1 MRAATIPDEEK
12 RRNTDQIQRDPRT
25 FTHSPAT
32 LDAPVGPVLDGE
44 DFILTSICPHH
55 HAFKRSPPAD
65 KGKDP
70 PCSMALRPQEA
81 RQIGVTTNGRK
92 EALVA

>member
-12 RRNTDQIQRDPRT
+12 RRNTEQIQRDPCT
-25 FTHSPAT
+25 FTHSPVT

-44 DFILTSICPHH
+44 DFIPSSICPHH
-55 HAFKRSPPAD
+55 HAFRSPPAD
-65 KGKDP
+65 KGLYP
-70 PCSMALRPQEA
+70 PYSIALRPQEA
-81 RQIGVTTNGRK
+81 RQLGVTTNGRK